1 MPAKQNKKIVP
12 ISPSSNLVHG
22 LEPWHISAWLM
33 GTSVKITVVTMPC
46 RGKVIAAL
54 HHHYHPRPHPSART
68 FTIARDCGTH
78 LIISKLLHMWCWVCV
93 SECAISRD
101 LDTFSAHLK
110 FEHTSQS
117 RTSHYP
123 HYTWT
128 LSASHACSRTDLNYE
143 TIDKKANEIGSIFTH
158 TDTNYCHHH
167 KRSWFTRC
175 GRANFLLLLH
185 ILFVVLFATTPVDED
200 GEVDDEIANL
210 KL

>member
-1 MPAKQNKKIVP
+1 MPVKQNKKIVP

-78 LIISKLLHMWCWVCV
+78 IKIATYVVLGLCEWVC
-93 SECAISRD
+93 AITRSWY
-101 LDTFSAHLK
+101 FSAHLK

-117 RTSHYP
+117 RISLYP

-143 TIDKKANEIGSIFTH
+143 TIDKKAKEIGSIFTH
-158 TDTNYCHHH
+158 TDTDYCHHH

-175 GRANFLLLLH
+175 GRASFLLLLH

-200 GEVDDEIANL
+200 GEVENEIANL